1 MAPTVKDYYKILGVS
16 KTATKEEIKKAY
28 RALARKYHPDLNP
41 GKKDTEEKFKE
52 VQEAHE
58 VLSDEEKRK
67 TYDMFGSAEF
77 RPGGRTTWKRA
88 DDTGQ
93 AYEYSYS
100 ANDFSGFEDIFKDL
114 FGSGGEGRPGRGRG
128 ETFRD
133 IFSTVTKERA
143 SRGRDLEYQ
152 IEIDFDT
159 AIRGGV
165 RDLSISRQKQE
176 GVETEKLSVR
186 IPAGVDNG
194 SRIRVQ
200 GKGEGGGAKGDL
212 YLRVKVKPHP
222 IYSRKG
228 DDIYLE
234 VPVTVYEA
242 ALGKKI
248 EIPTIDGTAEMTI
261 PPGVQSGTRLRL
273 KGKGVTNLK
282 TKVRGDQYIEI
293 KIAMPDKIS
302 DEDRKKFEELE
313 KSHPYNPRAKL
324 SRHMR

>member
-28 RALARKYHPDLNP
+28 RSLARKYHPDLNP
-41 GKKDTEEKFKE
+41 DKKDAEEKFKE

-114 FGSGGEGRPGRGRG
+114 FGSAGEGRPGRGRG

-133 IFSTVTKERA
+133 IFSTVTKERT

-200 GKGEGGGAKGDL
+200 GKGEGAKGDL

-293 KIAMPDKIS
+293 KIAMPDKINE
-302 DEDRKKFEELE
+302 DDRKKYEEIE
-313 KSHPYNPRAKL
+313 RSHPYNPRAKL
-324 SRHMR
+324 SRYMR

>member
-28 RALARKYHPDLNP
+28 RSLARKYHPDLNP
-41 GKKDTEEKFKE
+41 DNKNAEEKFKE

-100 ANDFSGFEDIFKDL
+100 AQDFSGFEDIFRDL
-114 FGSGGEGRPGRGRG
+114 FGSAGEGRPGRGRG

-133 IFSTVTKERA
+133 IFSTVTKERG

-222 IYSRKG
+222 LYTRKG

-293 KIAMPDKIS
+293 RIAMPDKIS
-302 DEDRKKFEELE
+302 EEDRKKYEELE

-324 SRHMR
+324 GRYMR

>member
-1 MAPTVKDYYKILGVS
+1 MASTAKDYYKILGVS

-28 RALARKYHPDLNP
+28 RSLARKYHPDLNP
-41 GKKDTEEKFKE
+41 DKKDAEEKFKE

-114 FGSGGEGRPGRGRG
+114 FGSAGEGRPGRGRG
-128 ETFRD
+128 EAFRD

-165 RDLSISRQKQE
+165 RDLSISRQKQD

-242 ALGKKI
+242 ALGRKI

-282 TKVRGDQYIEI
+282 TKARGDQYIEI
-293 KIAMPDKIS
+293 KIAMPDKIGE
-302 DEDRKKFEELE
+302 DDRKRFEELE

-324 SRHMR
+324 SRYMR